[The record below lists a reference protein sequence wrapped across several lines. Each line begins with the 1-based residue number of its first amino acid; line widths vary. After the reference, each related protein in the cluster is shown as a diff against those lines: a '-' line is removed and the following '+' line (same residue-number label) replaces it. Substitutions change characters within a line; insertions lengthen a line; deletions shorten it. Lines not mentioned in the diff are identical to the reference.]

1 MRLVSLHPVSLPVYS
16 LKNINN
22 TNTPNTLTII
32 KSMFKKRII
41 ILTVFLLL
49 FLLAGSVLAKDYGL
63 QATQKAAGLSD
74 AGSVPVIVG
83 NVLGSVLS
91 LVGVLFFALMLYGGI
106 VWMMARG
113 NQEDEKKALSTITA
127 AIIGIVIVVSS
138 YAITN
143 FVFEGMKG
151 TVGETSPKNI
161 SDLDESGLQGDCVP
175 ITPSQDLIA
184 FCLDIGLKGVD
195 GPKSGDCEKYGAGVC
210 VDGGTGCYPSV
221 NKVEDFCSSK
231 SGEKDDDENN
241 VNVVCA
247 KSPSEEFP
255 LCQLKL

>member
-1 MRLVSLHPVSLPVYS
+1 
-16 LKNINN
+16 
-22 TNTPNTLTII
+22 
-32 KSMFKKRII
+32 MFKKRII

-49 FLLAGSVLAKDYGL
+49 FLLTGSVLAKDYGL
-63 QATQKAAGLSD
+63 KATQKAAGLSD

-143 FVFEGMKG
+143 FVFVGMKG
-151 TVGETSPKNI
+151 TVGDK
-161 SDLDESGLQGDCVP
+161 
-175 ITPSQDLIA
+175 
-184 FCLDIGLKGVD
+184 
-195 GPKSGDCEKYGAGVC
+195 
-210 VDGGTGCYPSV
+210 
-221 NKVEDFCSSK
+221 
-231 SGEKDDDENN
+231 
-241 VNVVCA
+241 
-247 KSPSEEFP
+247 SEEEKLEACFKSSECSNDKFVCEFNQDKGTCVKEEADKQSCCVEGDGTLTYTSKLRK
-255 LCQLKL
+255 LCSDGNFVNTSAEDCAFSLE

>member
-1 MRLVSLHPVSLPVYS
+1 
-16 LKNINN
+16 
-22 TNTPNTLTII
+22 
-32 KSMFKKRII
+32 MFKKRII

-49 FLLAGSVLAKDYGL
+49 FLLTGSVLAKDYGL
-63 QATQKAAGLSD
+63 KATQKAAGLSD

-151 TVGETSPKNI
+151 NVGGTPKEI
-161 SDLDESGLQGDCVP
+161 DKLDDSGLQGDCVP
-175 ITPSQDLIA
+175 ITVSQDLIK
-184 FCLDIGLKGVD
+184 FCLNLGMLPDAQV
-195 GPKSGDCEKYGAGVC
+195 SDCETFGEDLCISGNYSCNPTVNTVAEYCKKQ
-210 VDGGTGCYPSV
+210 SV
-221 NKVEDFCSSK
+221 ADCA
-231 SGEKDDDENN
+231 EK
-241 VNVVCA
+241 
-247 KSPSEEFP
+247 PSESFP
-255 LCQLKL
+255 VCQLEIK